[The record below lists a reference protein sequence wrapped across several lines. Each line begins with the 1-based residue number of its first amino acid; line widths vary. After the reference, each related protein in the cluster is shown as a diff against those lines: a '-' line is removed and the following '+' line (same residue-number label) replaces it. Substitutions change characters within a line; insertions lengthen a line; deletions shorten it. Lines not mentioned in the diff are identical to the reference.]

1 MLLAVLCAA
10 VMQNQL
16 TFMSYNVR
24 YATADDGANAWVFRR
39 GMVFDVINR
48 RRPDVLGVQEA
59 LASQVDELLVHLP
72 GYSYVGVGRDDG
84 KRAGEFSAV
93 FYRRDLFSVVDS
105 GTFWLSDTPDVVG
118 SKSWGNNVVRICTW
132 VRLRTS
138 DAFDFLVFNTHF
150 DHESQ
155 PSREK
160 SAALVWSRIL
170 ATKRQTV
177 LLGDLNAGEK
187 NTGVMHVLA
196 QGLAD
201 TFRALHPEA
210 TDVGTYNGFDPK
222 SLSGDKIDYVFVGWG
237 WKVLSSGIDRKLFD
251 GRAPSDHFP
260 VWAVVEKVQ

>member
-1 MLLAVLCAA
+1 MLLAVLCAV

-48 RRPDVLGVQEA
+48 RKPDVLGVQEA

-93 FYRRDLFSVVDS
+93 FFRRDLFSVVDS
-105 GTFWLSDTPDVVG
+105 GTFWLSDTPDAVG

-132 VRLRTS
+132 ARLRTS
-138 DAFDFLVFNTHF
+138 DGFEFSVFNAHF

-160 SAALVWSRIL
+160 SAELVGTRASK
-170 ATKRQTV
+170 AGQCV
-177 LLGDLNAGEK
+177 VMGDFNAGEANPAVSK
-187 NTGVMHVLA
+187 LK
-196 QGLAD
+196 GLGLMD
-201 TFRALHPEA
+201 TLRSANPSA
-210 TDVGTYNGFDPK
+210 VDVGTFNGFDVK
-222 SLSGDKIDYVFVGWG
+222 ATGGEKIDYILVGNG
-237 WKVLSSGIDRKLFD
+237 WKVVSAGIDRTLFD
-251 GRAPSDHFP
+251 GRVPSDHFS
-260 VWAVVEKVQ
+260 VWAVVERN